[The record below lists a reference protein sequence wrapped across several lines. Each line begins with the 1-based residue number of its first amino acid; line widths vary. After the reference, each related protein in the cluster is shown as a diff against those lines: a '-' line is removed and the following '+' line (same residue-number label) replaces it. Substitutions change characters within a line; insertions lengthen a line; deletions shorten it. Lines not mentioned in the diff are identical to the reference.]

1 YRNPQVRGRQ
11 LQLFGDELPGEADRV
26 ALEVIAKGKVSEHL
40 EEGVMPR
47 GVADLLE
54 VIVLATRSDALLH
67 RGRASSTRRLLL
79 PEKYSLELHH
89 ARVGK
94 HQRRVV
100 RRHHRRARVDDV
112 PVLFEVLGESLADF
126 GGVHGRKYTRAVAVT
141 SLYVVGEDVVGGS
154 SRLHR
159 RAGLEL
165 VRANS
170 KGRRKESAVPAR

>member
-1 YRNPQVRGRQ
+1 REVEEDLAARTARARVRHLPEIVVRAETIDPRVREAGDFPPQLARLVILLEYRNPQVRGRQ

-112 PVLFEVLGESLADF
+112 
-126 GGVHGRKYTRAVAVT
+126 
-141 SLYVVGEDVVGGS
+141 
-154 SRLHR
+154 
-159 RAGLEL
+159 
-165 VRANS
+165 
-170 KGRRKESAVPAR
+170 